1 MPLDE
6 EQAVRIAHL
15 ARLAID
21 GEDAR
26 RYARDLTRI
35 LGLVQ
40 QMNEVDTED
49 VVPMAHPLEMHQ
61 RLRDDAVTEDDQRE
75 KLQACAP
82 AVRDGLYLVPRVV
95 E

>member
-1 MPLDE
+1 MPLHE
-6 EQAVRIAHL
+6 EEAVRIAHL

-21 GEDAR
+21 DEDAR
-26 RYARDLTRI
+26 RYAHDLTRI

-40 QMNEVDTED
+40 QMNEVDTEG